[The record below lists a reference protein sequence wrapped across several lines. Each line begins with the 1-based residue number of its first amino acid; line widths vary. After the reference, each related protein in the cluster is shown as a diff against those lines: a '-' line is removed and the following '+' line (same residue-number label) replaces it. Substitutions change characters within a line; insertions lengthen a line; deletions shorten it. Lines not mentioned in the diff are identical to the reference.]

1 MCKGLSALPSTCL
14 ERAKEMKVK
23 LAHLA
28 DKQDRAPRHKEESLL
43 QDFEKLLSSKHG
55 VAAFRSF
62 LRSEF
67 SEENIEFWLACQDYS
82 GTKSPGKLAP
92 KAKRIYS
99 QFVAVQAPQ
108 EVNLDSETREAV
120 TVCVSEPTPAS
131 FSAAQQRIYTL
142 MEKDSFPRFLKS
154 SYCLEAL
161 RSLCGVAWQQ
171 QEE

>member
-1 MCKGLSALPSTCL
+1 
-14 ERAKEMKVK
+14 MKVK

-55 VAAFRSF
+55 VQVFRSF

-67 SEENIEFWLACQDYS
+67 SEENIEFWLACQDYR
-82 GTKSPGKLAP
+82 GTKSPGKLVP

-108 EVNLDSETREAV
+108 EVAVTNFYDFYGPQVAHPVKALLLGAQGESHSLDGASSRPGCAKKPNFAGDSEGGV
-120 TVCVSEPTPAS
+120 TLAL
-131 FSAAQQRIYTL
+131 TL
-142 MEKDSFPRFLKS
+142 PGGE
-154 SYCLEAL
+154 
-161 RSLCGVAWQQ
+161 
-171 QEE
+171 